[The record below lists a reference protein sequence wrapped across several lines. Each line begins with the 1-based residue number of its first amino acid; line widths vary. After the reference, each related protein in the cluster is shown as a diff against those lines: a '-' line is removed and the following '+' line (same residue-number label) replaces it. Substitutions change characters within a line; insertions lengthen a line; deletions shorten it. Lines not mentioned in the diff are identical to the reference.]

1 MRKPLLATLVVL
13 LLAGS
18 TSAVQAAPG
27 IKSGVKSGAKCAK
40 VNTKATE
47 SGKKFICVKSGS
59 KLIWKKSKAAPA
71 AIKFGELVEGPCS
84 KSQLTLVSRHVAGQ
98 LSAISKQDWKV
109 DYSFAARSF
118 QSAISE
124 AEFAMIIESSYGLLI
139 TNKGFAFQECEVFDG
154 QVLQV
159 VLIQDD
165 LREVVYVY
173 QLSYVDGQL
182 GIVAASALAEGQVS
196 SA

>member
-1 MRKPLLATLVVL
+1 MRKTLLVTLVVL

-18 TSAVQAAPG
+18 TSAVQAA
-27 IKSGVKSGAKCAK
+27 SGVKSGAKCAK

-59 KLIWKKSKAAPA
+59 KLIWKKSKAVPA

-84 KSQLTLVSRHVAGQ
+84 KSQLTLVSRHVTGQ

-109 DYSFAARSF
+109 AYSFAARSF

-124 AEFAMIIESSYGLLI
+124 AEFATIIESSYGLLI
-139 TNKGFAFQECEVFDG
+139 TNKGFAFQECEIFDG

-165 LREVVYVY
+165 LREVVYGY

>member
-1 MRKPLLATLVVL
+1 
-13 LLAGS
+13 
-18 TSAVQAAPG
+18 
-27 IKSGVKSGAKCAK
+27 
-40 VNTKATE
+40 
-47 SGKKFICVKSGS
+47 
-59 KLIWKKSKAAPA
+59 
-71 AIKFGELVEGPCS
+71 
-84 KSQLTLVSRHVAGQ
+84 
-98 LSAISKQDWKV
+98 
-109 DYSFAARSF
+109 
-118 QSAISE
+118 
-124 AEFAMIIESSYGLLI
+124 MIIESSYGLLI

-165 LREVVYVY
+165 LREVVYGY

>member
-13 LLAGS
+13 LLASS
-18 TSAVQAAPG
+18 TSAVQAAP
-27 IKSGVKSGAKCAK
+27 GVKSGAKCAK

-84 KSQLTLVSRHVAGQ
+84 KSQLTLVSRHVTGQ

-109 DYSFAARSF
+109 AYSF

-165 LREVVYVY
+165 LREVVYGY